1 MGSAVIKQTG
11 YSDVHLEFDSK
22 AIAGRRWGSVAGEP
36 VLALHGWLDNC
47 ASFDRLAPMLKGV
60 NLVALDMAG
69 HGRSYH
75 RSPHA
80 NYNIWE
86 ETEDILGAV
95 EALGWRRFSLLAHS
109 RGAIAGMIAAGA
121 FPGRVKR
128 LALIDGLVPPSAED
142 AQAPDILARA
152 IAQRARY
159 TRMRKAPVY
168 QTFTQAVEAR
178 MNGMFPLSAWAAR
191 VLTERGVRPVVGGFT
206 WSNDPRLMATST
218 AKLNGAQIRAF
229 MSRLNMPVRLVLAE
243 GGIEGMI
250 ERLRPVLKGYENI
263 AVQVMAGSHHL
274 HMESGAEGIAAW
286 FGPFLRGEADPVA

>member
-1 MGSAVIKQTG
+1 MKHTG
-11 YSDVHLEFDSK
+11 YSEVHLEFDSK
-22 AIAGRRWGSVAGEP
+22 AIAARQWGSVEGER

-47 ASFDRLAPMLKGV
+47 ASFDRLAPMLKGI

-75 RSPHA
+75 RSSDA

-86 ETEDILGAV
+86 ETEDILGAA
-95 EALGWRRFSLLAHS
+95 EALGWRKFSLLAHS

-159 TRMRKAPVY
+159 SVVRKARVY
-168 QTFTQAVEAR
+168 RTFAQAVEAR
-178 MNGMFPLSAWAAR
+178 MNGMFPLSAWAAG
-191 VLTERGVRPVVGGFT
+191 VLTERGIRPADGGFI
-206 WSNDPRLMATST
+206 WRNDPRLMASST
-218 AKLNGAQIRAF
+218 AKLNGAQVRAF
-229 MSRLNMPVRLVLAE
+229 LSRLNMPVRLVLAE

-250 ERLRPVLKGYENI
+250 ERLRPVLKEHENI
-263 AVQVMAGSHHL
+263 TVQVMPGSHHL
-274 HMESGAEGIAAW
+274 HMEAGAEGIAAW
-286 FGPFLRGEADPVA
+286 FGPFLRGEVDP